1 MPLRDRWAYRVSALL
16 MIVACLLP
24 AQSLAEPAT
33 KLYVGHSAR
42 LTARIP
48 GDWTVDPTSTFDYV
62 DADGFVA
69 DLPVTG
75 QDLDEACSSLA
86 TSPQFDAVATVAD
99 TIWSGGPACRMA

>member
-62 DADGFVA
+62 DADGFFA

-99 TIWSGGPACRMA
+99 TTWSGGPACRMA